1 MSSPSTPRLSSAIP
15 PALPLKHPPG
25 VRHLPVNLFA
35 SVMGLSGLALA
46 WRQAAGQFGAP
57 PVIGEAIG
65 AFALIVFGVLAL
77 AYLAKL
83 AWHPDAVA
91 AEFRHPVAGNFFATI
106 VIALLLLSAVLQP
119 YSGAVAVAVWTL
131 GAAAA
136 FALSGVVMSR
146 LLRGAVDAKLAVPA
160 WVIPGVAT
168 LDIAVTGAQMPM
180 PWAAELNWAAMALG
194 TVIALLLLVLVLS
207 RLVHHEPLVGAMVP
221 SLLVLIGPFAV
232 GFLAYTAMTGAVDRF
247 ASMLF
252 YFALFIF
259 LVLAPKVFRRDV
271 PFAPAWWAIGFPLA
285 ALSNAALHYA
295 AVRGGWPLQ
304 AIALALLAFL
314 TAVLAVLTVR
324 TLRIAIDGRLLAG

>member
-1 MSSPSTPRLSSAIP
+1 MSSPSTTLHSS
-15 PALPLKHPPG
+15 ALPLKHPPG

-57 PVIGEAIG
+57 PLIGEAIG
-65 AFALIVFGVLAL
+65 GFALIVFGVLAL

-106 VIALLLLSAVLQP
+106 AIALLLLSAVLQP
-119 YSGAVAVAVWTL
+119 YSGALAVALWTL

-146 LLRGAVDAKLAVPA
+146 LLRGAIDAKLAVPA

-180 PWAAELNWAAMALG
+180 PWATELNWAAMALG
-194 TVIALLLLVLVLS
+194 TVIALVLVLS

-295 AVRGGWPLQ
+295 AVRAGWPLQ
-304 AIALALLAFL
+304 AIAMALLAFL
-314 TAVLAVLTVR
+314 TMVLAVLTVR

>member
-1 MSSPSTPRLSSAIP
+1 MTSPSTTFHPPAIP
-15 PALPLKHPPG
+15 LRSAPS

-57 PVIGEAIG
+57 ALIGEAIG
-65 AFALIVFGVLAL
+65 AFALLVFVVLAA

-83 AWHPDAVA
+83 ARHTDAVV
-91 AEFRHPVAGNFFATI
+91 AEFRHPVAGNFFGTI
-106 VIALLLLSAVLQP
+106 VIAVLLLSAVLQP
-119 YSGAVAVAVWTL
+119 YGNALAIGVWTV
-131 GAAAA
+131 GTVAT
-136 FALSGVVMSR
+136 FTLSGVVVSR
-146 LLRGAVDAKLAVPA
+146 LLRGGIDAKFAVPA

-180 PWAAELNWAAMALG
+180 PWAAEVNWAAMALG
-194 TVIALLLLVLVLS
+194 TVLALVLLVMVLS
-207 RLVHHEPLVGAMVP
+207 RLVHHDPLAAAMVP
-221 SLLVLIGPFAV
+221 SLMVLIGPFAV

-259 LVLAPKVFRRDV
+259 VVLAPKVFRRDV

-295 AVRGGWPLQ
+295 AAHAGWPLQ
-304 AIALALLAFL
+304 AIAIALLAFL
-314 TAVLAVLTVR
+314 TVVLAVLTAR